1 MRAVDPTLLVSLNT
15 ILRQQS
21 NPTRQTVA
29 TINQIL
35 NYVATNPEA
44 TIMYTPSD
52 MILKAHTD
60 VSYLSEPGAK
70 SRFGG
75 HFYMGKRPAR
85 SITTNGPVLNTASI
99 LRNIVSSAAE
109 AEYGG
114 MFMNARAALPLQQ
127 ALIEMGYKQ
136 PTTPMQSDNDT
147 TTGIANE
154 IMKQKHSKKIDMR
167 FHRIQDCVCQKQFVI
182 YWEPGIDN
190 LADCFSKH
198 HLHIIKM

>member
-1 MRAVDPTLLVSLNT
+1 M
-15 ILRQQS
+15 
-21 NPTRQTVA
+21 
-29 TINQIL
+29 
-35 NYVATNPEA
+35 ATNPNA
-44 TIMYTPSD
+44 TIVYTPSD

-147 TTGIANE
+147 ATGIANE
-154 IMKQKHSKKIDMR
+154 NIKQLHSKTIAIQFR
-167 FHRIQDCVCQKQFVI
+167 WIQDHVHEKKFDI

-190 LADCFSKH
+190 LAD
-198 HLHIIKM
+198 